1 MVKYGFF
8 CFVVSFNFYFDKFC
22 INVEFDDGDLG
33 RILLDYIRMLL
44 CDYLVVCK
52 YIYLLV

>member
-1 MVKYGFF
+1 MIFF